1 MVDQPKSAVQHAAD
15 EAKKRE
21 ADKAKHD
28 AELKAKHDAEQKK
41 LHEQNKSHTHP
52 ASGTPSRGGAV
63 VGGAMTTF
71 DSATGTPLDS
81 RGTAEERSFSH
92 DEIHGLAGDVGRGE
106 LGHISLDEK
115 GTPTGSAFRE
125 IPGPD
130 DIYADVYGNP
140 AVVFDDIVTPSGAP
154 ITKYMN
160 PAVALWDAGML
171 ARNPPPE
178 GSRPGDTPKGPV
190 GAPVINQPVAT

>member
-1 MVDQPKSAVQHAAD
+1 MVEPTKTPAQHAAE

-21 ADKAKHD
+21 A
-28 AELKAKHDAEQKK
+28 EKAKHDAEQKK
-41 LHEQNKSHTHP
+41 QQHEQAAKQTS
-52 ASGTPSRGGAV
+52 SRGGAV
-63 VGGAMTTF
+63 VGGAMTTY
-71 DSATGTPLDS
+71 DSATGVALDS
-81 RGTAEERSFSH
+81 RGPAEERSFTH

-106 LGHISLDEK
+106 LGHISLDEH

-190 GAPVINQPVAT
+190 GAPVINQPVAH

>member
-1 MVDQPKSAVQHAAD
+1 MAEPTKTPAQIDAERKAAEQKAA
-15 EAKKRE
+15 EAKKH
-21 ADKAKHD
+21 ADEQAKA
-28 AELKAKHDAEQKK
+28 Q
-41 LHEQNKSHTHP
+41 QNQGKQ
-52 ASGTPSRGGAV
+52 ARGGAV
-63 VGGAMTTF
+63 VGGAMTTY
-71 DSATGTPLDS
+71 DSATGVALDS

-106 LGHISLDEK
+106 LGHISLDEH

-178 GSRPGDTPKGPV
+178 GGRPGDTPKGPV
-190 GAPVINQPVAT
+190 GAPVINQPVAH